1 MKSKISICFLTIV
14 VILLA
19 LVMIEKINTQRAA
32 DKAAIIAQSNENDKE
47 EKMKK
52 KAFWHQM
59 RLRMQNTASKM
70 TPECCLYT
78 TPLQVKN
85 TLTQAC
91 ILKNYPMKQKIRL
104 QMDSTFLTKLI
115 CTIFLKAIQVNVK
128 INQLGE
134 KICTM

>member
-47 EKMKK
+47 EKNEKESL
-52 KAFWHQM
+52 M

-91 ILKNYPMKQKIRL
+91 ILKNCQMKQKIRL
-104 QMDSTFLTKLI
+104 QTDSTFLTKLI

-134 KICTM
+134 RICTM

>member
-47 EKMKK
+47 EKNEKESLLTSNEAKNAKYCIKNDSGM
-52 KAFWHQM
+52 
-59 RLRMQNTASKM
+59 LCTTA
-70 TPECCLYT
+70 
-78 TPLQVKN
+78 LQVKN

-91 ILKNYPMKQKIRL
+91 ILKNCPMKQKIRL
-104 QMDSTFLTKLI
+104 QTDSTFLTKLI

-134 KICTM
+134 RICTM